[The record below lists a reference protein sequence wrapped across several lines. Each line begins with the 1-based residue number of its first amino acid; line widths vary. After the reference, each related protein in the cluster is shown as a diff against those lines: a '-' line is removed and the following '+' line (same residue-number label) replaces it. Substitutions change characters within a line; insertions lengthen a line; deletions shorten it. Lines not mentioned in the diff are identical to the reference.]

1 MLALLYYFEKSSQR
15 ASGQHLPF
23 QSLNGNTKVGCDRC
37 SKFIKVTSK
46 KLLVKSYES
55 QLL

>member
-23 QSLNGNTKVGCDRC
+23 QSLNSNTKVGR
-37 SKFIKVTSK
+37 IKVTSK

-55 QLL
+55 QLLFYT